1 MSTAIDYKYRYHDD
15 RYQDK
20 LEKKNTRQYKII
32 ENYNKNRSTKSYLIK
47 KLISKILE
55 FFK

>member
-20 LEKKNTRQYKII
+20 SEKKNTRQDKII
-32 ENYNKNRSTKSYLIK
+32 ENYNKNRSTKSYFIK
-47 KLISKILE
+47 ILISRIWRY
-55 FFK
+55 FK